1 MAPSPVDRPAP
12 AGVFCGMDFTSEIAR
27 FITDA
32 IGGIYV
38 VDETTRKIAFA
49 DAFVERLYGPALAG
63 QNAADVFPWEA
74 RSLHAPLSRTEAME
88 WECVDR
94 EQKIYWRLHH
104 GLFDKDGVT
113 YKIGQL
119 TNTTEY
125 MLLSQEVTEY
135 SVLSERVSAFQ
146 SAMLAKIS
154 ASSSALLPV
163 IAGFFKTPRLYFLL
177 ARNGALEATAC
188 DARAGACAHDRMAA
202 AAGFEG
208 AFGEPGRT
216 ELPAA
221 ALADEFRAL
230 VFARGGDPQNRY
242 VRLCA
247 GTFSDQRYALYL
259 ELDGSTDR
267 KALDIGIIA
276 TIIALCVE
284 NSLLREEIIFESEH
298 DKLTG
303 LYNKGKY
310 LARLRDEYP
319 HLDSVAIFNFDV
331 NYLKQTNDK
340 FGHEAG
346 DRLLM
351 KAAESIRRVTADA
364 VHGYRL
370 GGDEYLMIAC
380 NGRAD
385 DVAALKAR
393 WEQAL
398 ADVNRETNDG
408 IPCIIAVGT
417 AFAEKPYD
425 FAELMKLADARMYED
440 KRLKKKPGE
449 EIR

>member
-1 MAPSPVDRPAP
+1 
-12 AGVFCGMDFTSEIAR
+12 MDFAPEIAR
-27 FITDA
+27 FVTEA
-32 IGGIYV
+32 IGGIYIV
-38 VDETTRKIAFA
+38 NEKTREIAFA
-49 DAFVERLYGPALAG
+49 DPFVERLYGPALAG
-63 QNAADVFPWEA
+63 KRAADVFPWEA
-74 RSLHAPLSRTEAME
+74 RSLHAPLSRGEAME

-94 EQKIYWRLHH
+94 ERQIYWRLHH

-135 SVLSERVSAFQ
+135 SVLSEKVSAFQ
-146 SAMLAKIS
+146 SAMLEKIS
-154 ASSSALLPV
+154 ASHAALLPV
-163 IAGFFKTPRLYFLL
+163 IGGFFKTPRLYFFL
-177 ARNGALEATAC
+177 ARCGAFEMAAC
-188 DARAGACAHDRMAA
+188 DARAGAAAHERAPL
-202 AAGFEG
+202 AAGHES
-208 AFGEPGRT
+208 AFGAPGRT
-216 ELPAA
+216 EFPAA
-221 ALADEFRAL
+221 GLADAVRAF
-230 VFARGGDPQNRY
+230 VFAHGGDAQNRY

-259 ELDGSTDR
+259 ELDDRTDR
-267 KALDIGIIA
+267 KALDIAILSA
-276 TIIALCVE
+276 IIALCVE
-284 NSLLREEIIFESEH
+284 NSLLREEIIYESEH

-310 LARLRDEYP
+310 LARLKNEYP

-331 NYLKQTNDK
+331 NYLKQTNDRY
-340 FGHEAG
+340 GHEAG
-346 DRLLM
+346 DKLLM
-351 KAAESIRRVTADA
+351 KAAESIRRVTSDD

-380 NGRAD
+380 NGKAE
-385 DVAALKAR
+385 DVAVLKAR
-393 WEQAL
+393 WEESL
-398 ADVNRETNDG
+398 AEVNRAVNDG

-425 FAELMKLADARMYED
+425 FAELMKIADARMYED

>member
-1 MAPSPVDRPAP
+1 
-12 AGVFCGMDFTSEIAR
+12 MDFTSEIAR

-94 EQKIYWRLHH
+94 ERKIYWRLHH
-104 GLFDKDGVT
+104 GLFDKNGVT

-188 DARAGACAHDRMAA
+188 DARAGACAHDRMPA

-208 AFGEPGRT
+208 AFGAPGRT
-216 ELPAA
+216 EFPAA
-221 ALADEFRAL
+221 ALADEFRAF

-284 NSLLREEIIFESEH
+284 NSLLREEIIYESEH

-310 LARLRDEYP
+310 LARLKDEYP

-385 DVAALKAR
+385 DVAALKTR

>member
-1 MAPSPVDRPAP
+1 
-12 AGVFCGMDFTSEIAR
+12 MDFTQEIAR
-27 FITDA
+27 FVTGA
-32 IGGIYV
+32 IGGIYIV
-38 VDETTRKIAFA
+38 NEKTREIVFA
-49 DAFVERLYGPALAG
+49 DDFVTRHYGPAPVG
-63 QNAADVFPWEA
+63 KKAADVLPWEA
-74 RSLHAPLSRTEAME
+74 RSLHAPLSHAEATE

-94 EQKIYWRLHH
+94 ERQIYWRLNH
-104 GLFDKDGVT
+104 GLFEKDGVT

-119 TNTTEY
+119 TNTTEF

-146 SAMLAKIS
+146 TAMLAQIS

-163 IAGFFKTPRLYFLL
+163 IADFFKTPRLYFLL
-177 ARNGALEATAC
+177 DRNGGLEAAAC
-188 DARAGACAHDRMAA
+188 DVRAGTCAQDRLPL
-202 AAGFEG
+202 AAGG
-208 AFGEPGRT
+208 GSAFAAPSRA

-221 ALADEFRAL
+221 ELADGFREF
-230 VFARGGDPQNRY
+230 VFARGGDPQNRF

-259 ELDGSTDR
+259 ELDDRTDR
-267 KALDIGIIA
+267 KALDIDIVA
-276 TIIALCVE
+276 TVIALCVE
-284 NSLLREEIIFESEH
+284 NSILREEIIFESEH

-310 LARLRDEYP
+310 LARLKDEYP
-319 HLDSVAIFNFDV
+319 RLDSVGIFNFDV
-331 NYLKQTNDK
+331 NYLKQTNDR

-351 KAAESIRRVTADA
+351 KAAASIRNVTADN

-380 NGRAD
+380 NCRAED
-385 DVAALKAR
+385 LAALKAR
-393 WEQAL
+393 WERSL
-398 ADVNRETNDG
+398 EEVNRAANDG

-425 FAELMKLADARMYED
+425 FAELMKVADARMYED

>member
-1 MAPSPVDRPAP
+1 
-12 AGVFCGMDFTSEIAR
+12 MDFKPEIAR
-27 FITDA
+27 FITEA

-63 QNAADVFPWEA
+63 RNAAEVFPWEA

-94 EQKIYWRLHH
+94 DRQIYWRLHH

-154 ASSSALLPV
+154 ASCSALLPV
-163 IAGFFKTPRLYFLL
+163 IAGFFKTPRIYFLL
-177 ARNGALEATAC
+177 DRNGAREATAY
-188 DARAGACAHDRMAA
+188 DARAGACAHGRMAA
-202 AAGFEG
+202 DGLEG
-208 AFGEPGRT
+208 AFGAAGRT

-221 ALADEFRAL
+221 ALADAVRAFA
-230 VFARGGDPQNRY
+230 FARGGDPQNRY

-284 NSLLREEIIFESEH
+284 NSLLREEIIYESEH

-310 LARLRDEYP
+310 LARLKDEYP
-319 HLDSVAIFNFDV
+319 HLDSVAVFNFDV
-331 NYLKQTNDK
+331 NYLKQTNDR

-351 KAAESIRRVTADA
+351 KAAESIRRVTAET

-385 DVAALKAR
+385 DVADLKAR

-398 ADVNRETNDG
+398 ADVNRETDDG
-408 IPCIIAVGT
+408 VPCIIAVGT

>member
-1 MAPSPVDRPAP
+1 
-12 AGVFCGMDFTSEIAR
+12 MDFAPEIAR
-27 FITDA
+27 FVTEA

-38 VDETTRKIAFA
+38 VNEKTREIAFA
-49 DAFVERLYGPALAG
+49 DPFVERLYGPALAG
-63 QNAADVFPWEA
+63 KRAADVFPWEA
-74 RSLHAPLSRTEAME
+74 RSLHSPLSHAAATE

-94 EQKIYWRLHH
+94 ERQIYWRLHH

-135 SVLSERVSAFQ
+135 SVLSEKVSAFQ
-146 SAMLAKIS
+146 SAMLEKIS
-154 ASSSALLPV
+154 ASHAALLPV
-163 IAGFFKTPRLYFLL
+163 IGGFFKTPRLYFFL
-177 ARNGALEATAC
+177 ARNGALEASAC
-188 DARAGACAHDRMAA
+188 DARAGTGAHARLPL
-202 AAGFEG
+202 AAGHES
-208 AFGEPGRT
+208 AFGAPGRT
-216 ELPAA
+216 EFPAA
-221 ALADEFRAL
+221 ELADAVRAF
-230 VFARGGDPQNRY
+230 VFAHGGDAHNRY

-259 ELDGSTDR
+259 ELDAQTDR
-267 KALDIGIIA
+267 KALDIAILA
-276 TIIALCVE
+276 AIIALCVE
-284 NSLLREEIIFESEH
+284 NSLLREEIIYESEH

-310 LARLRDEYP
+310 LARLQHEYP
-319 HLDSVAIFNFDV
+319 RLDSVAVFNFDV
-331 NYLKQTNDK
+331 NYLKQTNDRY
-340 FGHEAG
+340 GHEAG
-346 DRLLM
+346 DKLLM
-351 KAAESIRRVTADA
+351 KAAASIRNVAADD

-370 GGDEYLMIAC
+370 GGDEYLMVAC
-380 NGRAD
+380 NGKAE
-385 DVAALKAR
+385 DVAVLKTR
-393 WEQAL
+393 WEASL
-398 ADVNRETNDG
+398 AEVNRAANDG

-425 FAELMKLADARMYED
+425 FAELMKIADARMYED

>member
-1 MAPSPVDRPAP
+1 
-12 AGVFCGMDFTSEIAR
+12 MDFKPEIAR
-27 FITDA
+27 FVTEA
-32 IGGIYV
+32 IGGIYI
-38 VDETTRKIAFA
+38 VDEQTRKIVFA

-63 QNAADVFPWEA
+63 KNASDVFPWEA
-74 RSLHAPLSRTEAME
+74 RSLHAPLSHAEAME

-94 EQKIYWRLHH
+94 ERQVYWRLHH

-135 SVLSERVSAFQ
+135 SVLSEKVSAFQ
-146 SAMLAKIS
+146 SAMLEKIS
-154 ASSSALLPV
+154 ASHSALLPV

-177 ARNGALEATAC
+177 DRKGQFEATAY
-188 DARAGACAHDRMAA
+188 DAGAGVCAHGRISTIPGLDGVFSA
-202 AAGFEG
+202 
-208 AFGEPGRT
+208 PGRT
-216 ELPAA
+216 EIPAA
-221 ALADEFRAL
+221 KLEGPLLQFVVAH
-230 VFARGGDPQNRY
+230 GGDPQNRY
-242 VRLCA
+242 VRFCA

-259 ELDGSTDR
+259 ELDARTDR
-267 KALDIGIIA
+267 KALDIAILA
-276 TIIALCVE
+276 AIIALCVE
-284 NSLLREEIIFESEH
+284 NSLLREEIIYESEH

-310 LARLRDEYP
+310 LARLKNEYP
-319 HLDSVAIFNFDV
+319 HLDSVAVFNFDV
-331 NYLKQTNDK
+331 NYLKQTNDRY
-340 FGHEAG
+340 GHEAG
-346 DRLLM
+346 DKLLM
-351 KAAESIRRVTADA
+351 KAAESIRKVTAEA

-380 NGRAD
+380 NGKAE
-385 DVAALKAR
+385 DVVALKAR
-393 WEQAL
+393 WEASLAEVNQA
-398 ADVNRETNDG
+398 VNDG
-408 IPCIIAVGT
+408 IPCIVAVGT
-417 AFAEKPYD
+417 AFAAKPYD

>member
-1 MAPSPVDRPAP
+1 
-12 AGVFCGMDFTSEIAR
+12 MDFSAEIAR
-27 FITDA
+27 FVTAA
-32 IGGIYV
+32 IGGIYI
-38 VDETTRKIAFA
+38 VDETTREIAFA
-49 DAFVERLYGPALAG
+49 DPLVERLYGPALAG
-63 QNAADVFPWEA
+63 KRAADVFPWEA
-74 RSLHAPLSRTEAME
+74 RSPHAPLSRDEATE

-94 EQKIYWRLHH
+94 ERGIYWRLHH
-104 GLFDKDGVT
+104 GLFDKDGVP

-135 SVLSERVSAFQ
+135 SVLSEKVSAFQ
-146 SAMLAKIS
+146 SAMLEKIS
-154 ASSSALLPV
+154 ASHSALLPV
-163 IAGFFKTPRLYFLL
+163 IAGFFKAPRIYFLL
-177 ARNGALEATAC
+177 ARNGQFEAAAH
-188 DARAGACAHDRMAA
+188 DARASADTRARQPVASAHDA
-202 AAGFEG
+202 
-208 AFGEPGRT
+208 AFGVPGRT
-216 ELPAA
+216 ELAA
-221 ALADEFRAL
+221 ADLADAARAFIL
-230 VFARGGDPQNRY
+230 AHGGDPRNRY

-247 GTFSDQRYALYL
+247 GTFSGQRYALYL
-259 ELDGSTDR
+259 ELDARTDR
-267 KALDIGIIA
+267 KALDIAILA

-284 NSLLREEIIFESEH
+284 NSLLREEIIYESEH

-310 LARLRDEYP
+310 LARLKHEYP
-319 HLDSVAIFNFDV
+319 RLDSVAIFNFDV
-331 NYLKQTNDK
+331 NYLKQTNDR

-351 KAAESIRRVTADA
+351 KAAASIRNVVSEN

-370 GGDEYLMIAC
+370 GGDEYLMVAC
-380 NGRAD
+380 NGKAE
-385 DVAALKAR
+385 DVADLKAR
-393 WEQAL
+393 WEASL
-398 ADVNRETNDG
+398 AEVNREVDDG
-408 IPCIIAVGT
+408 IPCIIAVGA

>member
-1 MAPSPVDRPAP
+1 
-12 AGVFCGMDFTSEIAR
+12 MDFKPEIAR
-27 FITDA
+27 FITEA

-94 EQKIYWRLHH
+94 ERKIYWRLHH

-188 DARAGACAHDRMAA
+188 DARAGACAHDRMPA

-284 NSLLREEIIFESEH
+284 NSLLREEIIYESEH

-310 LARLRDEYP
+310 LARLKDEYP
-319 HLDSVAIFNFDV
+319 QLDSVAIFNFDV
-331 NYLKQTNDK
+331 NYLKQTNDR

-351 KAAESIRRVTADA
+351 KAAESIRRVTAET

-385 DVAALKAR
+385 DVEALKAR

-440 KRLKKKPGE
+440 KHLKKKPGE

>member
-1 MAPSPVDRPAP
+1 
-12 AGVFCGMDFTSEIAR
+12 MDFTSEIAR
-27 FITDA
+27 FVTEA

-38 VDETTRKIAFA
+38 VDETTREIAYA
-49 DAFVERLYGPALAG
+49 DPFVERLYGPALAG
-63 QNAADVFPWEA
+63 KRAADVFPWEA
-74 RSLHAPLSRTEAME
+74 RSLHAPLARGEAAE

-94 EQKIYWRLHH
+94 ERRIYWRLHH
-104 GLFDKDGVT
+104 GLFDKNGVV
-113 YKIGQL
+113 YKIGHL

-135 SVLSERVSAFQ
+135 SVLSEKVSAFQ
-146 SAMLAKIS
+146 SAMLEKIS
-154 ASSSALLPV
+154 ASHSALLPV
-163 IAGFFKTPRLYFLL
+163 VAGFFKTPRIYFFL
-177 ARNGALEATAC
+177 ARNGRLETTAC
-188 DARAGACAHDRMAA
+188 DARAGTVAHDRQPL
-202 AAGFEG
+202 GEG
-208 AFGEPGRT
+208 LDAAFGAPGRT

-221 ALADEFRAL
+221 ELAEPVRAF
-230 VFARGGDPQNRY
+230 VFARGGEPGNRY

-259 ELDGSTDR
+259 ELDERTDR
-267 KALDIGIIA
+267 KALDIAILAAIVE
-276 TIIALCVE
+276 LCVE
-284 NSLLREEIIFESEH
+284 NSLLREEIVYESEH

-310 LARLRDEYP
+310 LARLRNEYP
-319 HLDSVAIFNFDV
+319 RLDSVAIFNFDV
-331 NYLKQTNDK
+331 NYLKQTNDRH
-340 FGHEAG
+340 GHEAG
-346 DRLLM
+346 DRLLL
-351 KAAESIRRVTADA
+351 KAARSIRNVTSDD

-380 NGRAD
+380 NGKAE

-393 WEQAL
+393 WERSL
-398 ADVNRETNDG
+398 ADVNQAADDG
-408 IPCIIAVGT
+408 IPCIVAVGT

>member
-1 MAPSPVDRPAP
+1 
-12 AGVFCGMDFTSEIAR
+12 MDFTKEIAR
-27 FITDA
+27 FITGA
-32 IGGIYV
+32 IGGIYIV
-38 VDETTRKIAFA
+38 NPETREIVFA
-49 DAFVERLYGPALAG
+49 DAFVERHYGPALVGKKAP
-63 QNAADVFPWEA
+63 DVLPWEA
-74 RSLHAPLSRTEAME
+74 RSLHAPLSRAEATE

-94 EQKIYWRLHH
+94 DRQIYWRLNH

-119 TNTTEY
+119 TNTTEF

-146 SAMLAKIS
+146 SAMLAQIS

-163 IAGFFKTPRLYFLL
+163 IADFFKTPRLYFLL
-177 ARNGALEATAC
+177 SRNGALEATAC
-188 DARAGACAHDRMAA
+188 DARAGVCAHERLAPGAA
-202 AAGFEG
+202 FEG
-208 AFGEPGRT
+208 AFAAPGRA
-216 ELPAA
+216 ELAPAE
-221 ALADEFRAL
+221 LAEGLRAFA
-230 VFARGGDPQNRY
+230 FARGGDPQNRY

-259 ELDGSTDR
+259 ELDDRTDR
-267 KALDIGIIA
+267 KALDIGIVA
-276 TIIALCVE
+276 TVIALCVE
-284 NSLLREEIIFESEH
+284 NSILREEIVYESEH

-310 LARLRDEYP
+310 LRRLAEEYP
-319 HLDSVAIFNFDV
+319 RLDSVGIFNFDV
-331 NYLKQTNDK
+331 NYLKQTNDR

-346 DRLLM
+346 DKLLL
-351 KAAESIRRVTADA
+351 KAAESIRNVTSET

-380 NGRAD
+380 NGTAG

-393 WEQAL
+393 WERFL
-398 ADVNRETNDG
+398 ADVNQADPA

-425 FAELMKLADARMYED
+425 FAELMKIADARMYED

>member
-1 MAPSPVDRPAP
+1 
-12 AGVFCGMDFTSEIAR
+12 MDFASEIAR
-27 FITDA
+27 FVTEA

-38 VDETTRKIAFA
+38 VNEATREIAFA
-49 DAFVERLYGPALAG
+49 DAAVERLYGPALVG
-63 QNAADVFPWEA
+63 KRAADVFPWEA
-74 RSLHAPLSRTEAME
+74 RSNPAPLARDEATE

-94 EQKIYWRLHH
+94 ERQIYWRLHH

-135 SVLSERVSAFQ
+135 SVLSEKVSAFQ
-146 SAMLAKIS
+146 SAMLEKIS
-154 ASSSALLPV
+154 AFHAALLPV
-163 IAGFFKTPRLYFLL
+163 VAGFLKTPRIYFLL
-177 ARNGALEATAC
+177 ARNGFLETTAC
-188 DARAGACAHDRMAA
+188 DARTGAA
-202 AAGFEG
+202 AQGRSPLPAGLESGFG
-208 AFGEPGRT
+208 APGRT
-216 ELPAA
+216 EFPAA
-221 ALADEFRAL
+221 DLAEPVRAF
-230 VFARGGDPQNRY
+230 VCAHGGDPQNRY

-247 GTFSDQRYALYL
+247 GTFSDQRYALWL
-259 ELDGSTDR
+259 ELDARTDR
-267 KALDIGIIA
+267 KSLDIPILA
-276 TIIALCVE
+276 TIINLCVE
-284 NSLLREEIIFESEH
+284 NSLLREEIVYESEH

-310 LARLRDEYP
+310 LARLKNEYP

-331 NYLKQTNDK
+331 NYLKQANDTH
-340 FGHEAG
+340 GHEAG

-351 KAAESIRRVTADA
+351 KAAESIRQVTADT

-380 NGRAD
+380 NGNEA

-393 WEQAL
+393 WEQSL
-398 ADVNRETNDG
+398 ADVNQAANDG
-408 IPCIIAVGT
+408 IPCIVAVGT
-417 AFAEKPYD
+417 AFAAKPYD
-425 FAELMKLADARMYED
+425 FAELMKLADARMYAD

>member
-1 MAPSPVDRPAP
+1 
-12 AGVFCGMDFTSEIAR
+12 MDFKPEIAR
-27 FITDA
+27 FITEA
-32 IGGIYV
+32 IGGIYI

-284 NSLLREEIIFESEH
+284 NSLLREEIIYESEH

-310 LARLRDEYP
+310 LARLKDEYP

>member
-1 MAPSPVDRPAP
+1 
-12 AGVFCGMDFTSEIAR
+12 MDFKSEIAR
-27 FITDA
+27 FITEA

-63 QNAADVFPWEA
+63 RNAAEVFPWEA

-94 EQKIYWRLHH
+94 DRQIYWRLHH

-146 SAMLAKIS
+146 SAMLAQIS
-154 ASSSALLPV
+154 ASCSALLPV
-163 IAGFFKTPRLYFLL
+163 IAVFFKTPRIYFLL
-177 ARNGALEATAC
+177 DRKGALEATAY
-188 DARAGACAHDRMAA
+188 DARAGACAHDRMPA
-202 AAGFEG
+202 AAGLDG
-208 AFGEPGRT
+208 AFDAPGRT

-221 ALADEFRAL
+221 ALADAVRTL

-259 ELDGSTDR
+259 ELDGPTDR

-310 LARLRDEYP
+310 LARLKDEYP

-331 NYLKQTNDK
+331 NYLKQTNDQ

-351 KAAESIRRVTADA
+351 KAAESIRRVTAEA

-380 NGRAD
+380 NGPAE

-425 FAELMKLADARMYED
+425 FAKLMKLTDARMYED

>member
-1 MAPSPVDRPAP
+1 
-12 AGVFCGMDFTSEIAR
+12 MDFTSEIAR
-27 FITDA
+27 FVTTA
-32 IGGIYV
+32 IGGIYIV
-38 VDETTRKIAFA
+38 NEATREIAFA
-49 DAFVERLYGPALAG
+49 DPLVERLYGPALAG
-63 QNAADVFPWEA
+63 RRAADVFPWEA
-74 RSLHAPLSRTEAME
+74 RSHHAPLSRAEATE

-94 EQKIYWRLHH
+94 ARGIYWRLHH
-104 GLFDKDGVT
+104 GLFDKDGVP

-135 SVLSERVSAFQ
+135 SVLSEKVSAFQ
-146 SAMLAKIS
+146 SAMLEKIS
-154 ASSSALLPV
+154 ASPSALLPV
-163 IAGFFKTPRLYFLL
+163 IAGFFKAPRICFLL
-177 ARNGALEATAC
+177 ARNGQFETTVH
-188 DARAGACAHDRMAA
+188 DARAGSEERARQPVASAHDS
-202 AAGFEG
+202 
-208 AFGEPGRT
+208 AFGLPGRT
-216 ELPAA
+216 ELAA
-221 ALADEFRAL
+221 ADLADVVRAL
-230 VFARGGDPQNRY
+230 VSAPGGEPQNRY

-247 GTFSDQRYALYL
+247 GTFSGQRYALYL
-259 ELDGSTDR
+259 ELDAQTDR
-267 KALDIGIIA
+267 KALDIAILA
-276 TIIALCVE
+276 TVIALCVE
-284 NSLLREEIIFESEH
+284 NSLLREEIIYESEH

-310 LARLRDEYP
+310 LARLQHEYP

-331 NYLKQTNDK
+331 NYLKQTNDR

-351 KAAESIRRVTADA
+351 KAAASIRHVVSEN

-380 NGRAD
+380 NGKAE
-385 DVAALKAR
+385 DVAVLKAR

-398 ADVNRETNDG
+398 AEVNRAVDDG
-408 IPCIIAVGT
+408 IPCIVAVGT

>member
-1 MAPSPVDRPAP
+1 
-12 AGVFCGMDFTSEIAR
+12 MDFTQEIAR
-27 FITDA
+27 FVTGA
-32 IGGIYV
+32 IGGIYIV
-38 VDETTRKIAFA
+38 NQETREIVFA
-49 DAFVERLYGPALAG
+49 DAFVERHYGPALVGKKAS
-63 QNAADVFPWEA
+63 DVLPWEA
-74 RSLHAPLSRTEAME
+74 RSLHAPLSRTEATE

-94 EQKIYWRLHH
+94 ERQIYWRLNH
-104 GLFDKDGVT
+104 GLFDKDGVA

-119 TNTTEY
+119 TNMTDT
-125 MLLSQEVTEY
+125 MLLSQDVTEY

-146 SAMLAKIS
+146 SAMLARIS
-154 ASSSALLPV
+154 DSCSALLPV
-163 IAGFFKTPRLYFLL
+163 IADFFKTPRLYFLL
-177 ARNGALEATAC
+177 ARNGALEFTAC
-188 DARAGACAHDRMAA
+188 DARAPACAHDRIALAGGIEGTFAA
-202 AAGFEG
+202 PSPAELKSGELAAG
-208 AFGEPGRT
+208 
-216 ELPAA
+216 L
-221 ALADEFRAL
+221 RAL

-259 ELDGSTDR
+259 ELDGRTDR
-267 KALDIGIIA
+267 KALEIGIVA
-276 TIIALCVE
+276 TVIALCVE
-284 NSLLREEIIFESEH
+284 NSILREEIIYESEH

-310 LARLRDEYP
+310 LRRLAEEYP
-319 HLDSVAIFNFDV
+319 LLDSVAIFNFDV
-331 NYLKQTNDK
+331 NYLKQTNDR

-346 DRLLM
+346 DQLLM
-351 KAAESIRRVTADA
+351 KAAASIRNVTSET

-380 NGRAD
+380 NGQAE

-393 WEQAL
+393 WERSLAEVNQADP
-398 ADVNRETNDG
+398 A
-408 IPCIIAVGT
+408 IPCIVAVGT
-417 AFAEKPYD
+417 AFAEKPFD

>member
-1 MAPSPVDRPAP
+1 
-12 AGVFCGMDFTSEIAR
+12 MDFAPEIAR
-27 FITDA
+27 FVTEA

-38 VDETTRKIAFA
+38 VNEQTREIAFA
-49 DAFVERLYGPALAG
+49 DPFVERLYGPALAG
-63 QNAADVFPWEA
+63 KRAADVFPWEA
-74 RSLHAPLSRTEAME
+74 RSLHAPLSRGEAME

-94 EQKIYWRLHH
+94 ERQIYWRLHH

-135 SVLSERVSAFQ
+135 SVLSEKVSAFQ
-146 SAMLAKIS
+146 SAMLEKIS
-154 ASSSALLPV
+154 ASHAALLPV
-163 IAGFFKTPRLYFLL
+163 IGGFFKTPRLYFFL
-177 ARNGALEATAC
+177 ARNGALETAAC
-188 DARAGACAHDRMAA
+188 DVRAGTGAHERVSL
-202 AAGFEG
+202 AAGHET
-208 AFGEPGRT
+208 AFGAPGRT
-216 ELPAA
+216 EFPAA
-221 ALADEFRAL
+221 GLADAVRAF
-230 VFARGGDPQNRY
+230 VSAHGGDAQNRY

-259 ELDGSTDR
+259 ELDARTDR
-267 KALDIGIIA
+267 KALDIAILSA
-276 TIIALCVE
+276 IIALCVE
-284 NSLLREEIIFESEH
+284 NSLLREEIIYESEH

-310 LARLRDEYP
+310 LARLKNEYP
-319 HLDSVAIFNFDV
+319 GLDSVAIFNFDV
-331 NYLKQTNDK
+331 NYLKQTNDRY
-340 FGHEAG
+340 GHEAG
-346 DRLLM
+346 DKLLM
-351 KAAESIRRVTADA
+351 KAAESIRRVTSDD

-380 NGRAD
+380 NGKAE
-385 DVAALKAR
+385 DVPVLKAR
-393 WEQAL
+393 WEASL
-398 ADVNRETNDG
+398 AEVNRTVNDG

-425 FAELMKLADARMYED
+425 FAELMKVADARMYED

>member
-1 MAPSPVDRPAP
+1 
-12 AGVFCGMDFTSEIAR
+12 MDFKPEIAR
-27 FITDA
+27 FITEA

-63 QNAADVFPWEA
+63 KNAADVFPWEA
-74 RSLHAPLSRTEAME
+74 RSLPAPLSRTEAME

-94 EQKIYWRLHH
+94 ERKIYWRLHH

-188 DARAGACAHDRMAA
+188 DARAGACAHDRMPAA
-202 AAGFEG
+202 AELEG
-208 AFGEPGRT
+208 AFGAPGRT

-221 ALADEFRAL
+221 ALAEEFRAF

-242 VRLCA
+242 VRLCS

-284 NSLLREEIIFESEH
+284 NSLLREEIIYESEH

-310 LARLRDEYP
+310 LARLKDEYP
-319 HLDSVAIFNFDV
+319 HLDSAAIFNFDV
-331 NYLKQTNDK
+331 NYLKQTNDR

-351 KAAESIRRVTADA
+351 KAAESIRRVTAEA

-385 DVAALKAR
+385 DVAVLKAR
-393 WEQAL
+393 WEEAL
-398 ADVNRETNDG
+398 ADVNRETDDG
-408 IPCIIAVGT
+408 VPCIIAVGT